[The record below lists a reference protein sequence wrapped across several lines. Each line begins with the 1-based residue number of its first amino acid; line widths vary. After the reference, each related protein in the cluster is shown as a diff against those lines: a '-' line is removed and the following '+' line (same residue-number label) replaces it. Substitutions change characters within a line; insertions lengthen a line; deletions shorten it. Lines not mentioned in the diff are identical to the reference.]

1 VPVERSFKTAKRQAR
16 PEYLLLLCCLFVLSL
31 AAAGYCEPLAAQY
44 EPLFVKY
51 FSDKILAKSV
61 LPVIMATDD
70 ELRRGKIPTLNLCLE
85 DAEIEGVRFDRLLLV
100 MRDVLFTAP
109 ARGVVIHS
117 HGESSLSGGVSK
129 ETFLANLSAGMPHFA
144 VSELELKDGRVMI
157 KGVYDRR
164 LTFRVR
170 ALMRFTGAYVIDGE
184 GAAKIKFVDATNDNP
199 AISTLDVGRAI
210 SAAATPL
217 SFVNF
222 FGATR
227 VKEVLVDHDMVWFSA
242 ESDR

>member
-1 VPVERSFKTAKRQAR
+1 MQRCLPTVAVVLFRVVRATLLADRYVAQAGQK
-16 PEYLLLLCCLFVLSL
+16 PGSPYDSWSNAASNIQAAVNA
-31 AAAGYCEPLAAQY
+31 AAAGETVWVSNGLYRATSSP
-44 EPLFVKY
+44 VV
-51 FSDKILAKSV
+51 SIAKS
-61 LPVIMATDD
+61 
-70 ELRRGKIPTLNLCLE
+70 LNL
-85 DAEIEGVRFDRLLLV
+85 RS
-100 MRDVLFTAP
+100 
-109 ARGVVIHS
+109 VV
-117 HGESSLSGGVSK
+117 
-129 ETFLANLSAGMPHFA
+129 TNSAA
-144 VSELELKDGRVMI
+144 
-157 KGVYDRR
+157 
-164 LTFRVR
+164 
-170 ALMRFTGAYVIDGE
+170 VIDGE